1 MARTLAAVR
10 TDTRRRSSMMRGSRF
25 VNRIPSL
32 STMSTSGAVAPV
44 EHSVIV
50 VERRGRGGGKK
61 NEDTFAQ
68 FFFYFWSKLEEK
80 NAI

>member
-1 MARTLAAVR
+1 MARTLAVVR

-32 STMSTSGAVAPV
+32 STMSAGGAVAPV

-50 VERRGRGGGKK
+50 VERRGKK

-80 NAI
+80 NVIRGLI